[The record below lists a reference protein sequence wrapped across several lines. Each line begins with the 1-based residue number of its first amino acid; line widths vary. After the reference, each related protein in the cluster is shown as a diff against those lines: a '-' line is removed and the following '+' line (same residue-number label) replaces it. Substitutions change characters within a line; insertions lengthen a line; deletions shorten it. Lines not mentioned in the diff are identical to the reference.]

1 MTTDFSIITELES
14 VRQQK
19 SHLSER
25 ERELSQP
32 LLTSLHLIPTLFQWY
47 CELQGHSGLPER
59 RAGTRF
65 RQKFIFIILFLYSP
79 SALAGGK
86 ITKGVRD
93 VLAEVLGFRSPTAIS
108 NLCVNVMFYYHNY
121 KDYRED
127 VDCLFTQILARIK
140 INGLISG
147 KEACPEFTTDCTD

>member
-1 MTTDFSIITELES
+1 MTTEFSIITELES
-14 VRQQK
+14 VRRQK

-32 LLTSLHLIPTLFQWY
+32 LLASLNLIPTLFQWY
-47 CELQGHSGLPER
+47 CELQGHSGQPER

-65 RQKFIFIILFLYSP
+65 RQKFVFIILFLYSP

-86 ITKGVRD
+86 MTKGVRSI
-93 VLAEVLGFRSPTAIS
+93 LAEVLGFRSPTAIS
-108 NLCVNVMFYYHNY
+108 NLCANVMFYYHNY

-127 VDCLFTQILARIK
+127 VDSLFTQILARLK
-140 INGLISG
+140 INGLIG
-147 KEACPEFTTDCTD
+147 GEGACPEFTTD